1 MVKNENIS
9 QEMLLASMRQNTAEL
24 WTKEDVEATFKCGI
38 RPADNALYNLY
49 RKGLIYRHKNNDPD
63 SGFARYAVSIKEENR
78 VVWTKNEAYS
88 NRSKGSK
95 GSKRKEVVTA
105 KELRMMI
112 SQIIRSL
119 SSLEDALCPA
129 LEQLE
134 ERQKQLDKI
143 KNLI

>member
-1 MVKNENIS
+1 MKNPSIS
-9 QEMLLASMRQNTAEL
+9 QEQLLASMRQNTAEL
-24 WTKEDVEATFKCGI
+24 WTKADVDATFKCGI

-49 RKGLIYRHKNNDPD
+49 RKGLIYRHKVNEDET
-63 SGFARYAVSIKEENR
+63 GFARYAVSIKEDNR
-78 VVWTKNEAYS
+78 VIWSKNEAYS
-88 NRSKGSK
+88 NRAKGT
-95 GSKRKEVVTA
+95 KRKDMVTA

-134 ERQKQLDKI
+134 ERQKLLDKI
-143 KNLI
+143 KNLV

>member
-1 MVKNENIS
+1 MKNPSIS
-9 QEMLLASMRQNTAEL
+9 QEELLASMRQNTAEL
-24 WTKEDVEATFKCGI
+24 WSKTDVDATFKCGI

-49 RKGLIYRHKNNDPD
+49 RKGLIYRHKIND
-63 SGFARYAVSIKEENR
+63 SETGFARYAVSIKEDNR
-78 VVWTKNEAYS
+78 VIWSKNEAYS
-88 NRSKGSK
+88 NRMKGTK
-95 GSKRKEVVTA
+95 GTRRKDMVTA